1 AAPAEPAPPARAS
14 VRFVSPAGS
23 DVVYGPTPL
32 RVAIV
37 PPSGT
42 RVVGVEFLV
51 DDKKVGAAA
60 HSPFEI
66 VWDAG
71 TTLASHVL
79 RAVAS
84 FSDGTTQEDTVT
96 TRKIVF
102 VEHALVQGSAIDHV
116 ELLVA
121 VTDGKGNPV
130 RGLSKE
136 RLVVRDG
143 GDVVTPTSF
152 QPVGDGGVPLS
163 VAILVDRSGSMQ
175 FQMLEWADACVAFL
189 SVLRPTDQ
197 LRVAAFANSMA
208 VLQDFTHDQ
217 AALTAS
223 LTGIGPGQGSTRLF
237 RAIFETVRDL
247 RDLPGRK
254 AVIVLTDGLD
264 SEVSLPGG
272 PGSSRSAALT
282 DETMRMAVRAGVTII
297 SVLPP
302 PQNWPVIHD
311 LSVQTGGFS
320 LSPSKDL
327 PGVMRALG
335 EGLLASYVVG
345 YDVERRGDVN
355 RRRAI
360 RVTATNDAGESLD
373 VRTAVAAYASV
384 DSATFLKDD
393 IAFGSPSQ
401 RVRALREIAR
411 LGSPEALPAIRKA
424 LGDLEPAVRGA
435 ALASLAELGAAES
448 IPEIAKRLQDPDPQ
462 VATAAAESLARF
474 GARAI
479 PQLRDA
485 ARSGRPTR
493 PAALQALGGT
503 GDASV
508 MPDLLEALRT
518 GTCEDKGAAIEGIR
532 SMAVFQ
538 GDAWLPRD
546 PPAAS
551 QAAGVM
557 ELLVGEV
564 GGSCRPAAEWA
575 AVVLGRLAHPA
586 ALPVLVETVR
596 ARPDSPRL
604 VEALTV
610 LASYPTRESLTAVE
624 TRLTDPATVRQAA
637 RRSAAILYA
646 WSALKGDIL
655 TSDVS
660 LGRLALLGGDEAL
673 AAFRELLKHPAPDGG
688 EARWRGTI
696 EATIRKLEGGR

>member
-1 AAPAEPAPPARAS
+1 MTRSTQRLAGAALIFTGMSLAAAAEPAPPARAS

-23 DVVYGPTPL
+23 DVVYGETTL

-37 PPSGT
+37 PPAGT

-51 DDKKVGAAA
+51 DDKRVGIAA

-66 VWDAG
+66 TWDAG

-84 FSDGTTQEDTVT
+84 FSDGTSQEDAVT

-102 VEHALVQGSAIDHV
+102 IEHALVQGTAIDRV

-121 VTDGKGNPV
+121 VTDGKGTPV
-130 RGLSKE
+130 RGLTKE
-136 RLVVRDG
+136 RFVVRDG
-143 GDVVTPTSF
+143 GDVVTPNRFES
-152 QPVGDGGVPLS
+152 VGDGGVPLS

-175 FQMLEWADACVAFL
+175 FKMLEWADACVAFL

-197 LRVAAFANSMA
+197 LRVAAFASSMA

-223 LTGIGPGQGSTRLF
+223 LVGIGPGQGNTRLF

-254 AVIVLTDGLD
+254 ALIVLTDGLD
-264 SEVSLPGG
+264 SEASLAGG
-272 PGSSRSAALT
+272 PGSSRSSPLT
-282 DETMRMAVRAGVTII
+282 DETIRMAVRSGVTII

-320 LSPSKDL
+320 LSPTKDL

-360 RVTATNDAGESLD
+360 RVTATGDAGESLD

-384 DSATFLKDD
+384 DSLTFLKDD
-393 IAFGSPSQ
+393 IAFGNPSQ
-401 RVRALREIAR
+401 RLRAMREIAR
-411 LGSPEALPAIRKA
+411 LGSPDALPVIRKS
-424 LGDLEPAVRGA
+424 LSDLEPAVRGA
-435 ALASLAELGAAES
+435 ALSALAEMGAAES
-448 IPEIAKRLQDPDPQ
+448 IPEIAKRLQDADP
-462 VATAAAESLARF
+462 VVVAAAADALARF

-479 PQLRDA
+479 PYLKDA
-485 ARSGRPTR
+485 ARAGRPTR
-493 PAALQALGGT
+493 PAALRALGGT
-503 GDASV
+503 GDPNV
-508 MPDLLEALRT
+508 MPDLLDALRS
-518 GTCEDKGAAIEGIR
+518 GGCEDKGAAVEGIR
-532 SMAVFQ
+532 SLAVFQ

-546 PPAAS
+546 PPAES
-551 QAAGVM
+551 QAARVM
-557 ELLVGEV
+557 ELLVGAAS
-564 GGSCRPAAEWA
+564 GSCPPAAEWA
-575 AVVLGRLAHPA
+575 AVVLGRVAHPA
-586 ALPVLVETVR
+586 ALPVLVETER
-596 ARPDSPRL
+596 ATPDSPRL
-604 VEALTV
+604 
-610 LASYPTRESLTAVE
+610 
-624 TRLTDPATVRQAA
+624 
-637 RRSAAILYA
+637 
-646 WSALKGDIL
+646 
-655 TSDVS
+655 
-660 LGRLALLGGDEAL
+660 
-673 AAFRELLKHPAPDGG
+673 
-688 EARWRGTI
+688 
-696 EATIRKLEGGR
+696 